1 MCWRKGPD
9 YRGERWLWP
18 GGIASTVFSV
28 TIIALCLLLIQLA
41 KGMEAQ
47 SIVGVCSGKN
57 EAIVLENGATE
68 VIDYTK
74 VKLRKVC
81 HCTCRKKL
89 LYCIVV

>member
-1 MCWRKGPD
+1 M
-9 YRGERWLWP
+9 WP

-57 EAIVLENGATE
+57 EAIVLEHGATE

-81 HCTCRKKL
+81 HYTCTL
-89 LYCIVV
+89 